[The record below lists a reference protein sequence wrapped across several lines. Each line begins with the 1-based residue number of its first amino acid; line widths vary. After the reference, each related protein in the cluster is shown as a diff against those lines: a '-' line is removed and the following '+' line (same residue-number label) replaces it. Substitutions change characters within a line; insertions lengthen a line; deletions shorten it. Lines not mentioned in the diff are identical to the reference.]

1 MACPHKSAF
10 TAKAPSTFHGAAYW
24 VRRAESLLWPLRR
37 CRCCASKARSLVL
50 QEVPR
55 EGLAYP
61 TKAPPAQASSD
72 LFTWGSPA
80 QTYFSSS
87 EPVHLQHFPPQQAV
101 SKKTCSR
108 NFSYPFD
115 RGEARFI
122 CKKGPARPARALVV
136 TKGLKADPHSR
147 VCPAAHH
154 RVALESATLG
164 SFVTHPTKLQ
174 TQGKGTSFSQDRD
187 WGTHTNVALQ
197 EGVDGVWL
205 V

>member
-1 MACPHKSAF
+1 MACLHKSVF

-24 VRRAESLLWPLRR
+24 VRRTESAVAPEKMQVLCFEGKKSGSAGGSEGRPGLPHQGSSRSGILR
-37 CRCCASKARSLVL
+37 
-50 QEVPR
+50 
-55 EGLAYP
+55 
-61 TKAPPAQASSD
+61 

-136 TKGLKADPHSR
+136 QTKGLKADPHSR

-164 SFVTHPTKLQ
+164 SFVRHPTKLQ
-174 TQGKGTSFSQDRD
+174 TRGKGTSFSQDRD

-197 EGVDGVWL
+197 EGVNGVWL